1 MTEYVICQ
9 NVLNDMTTFKAISEV
24 ANFAL
29 ISVKF

>member
-1 MTEYVICQ
+1 MTEYVIYQ
-9 NVLNDMTTFKAISEV
+9 NVLNDTTFKAISEV